1 MDWEER
7 DHSISLFKHCVAG
20 KFLIICLSF
29 VGSCAGIME
38 HLSLYPVD
46 TLKTHLQ
53 SSSNTLSFTTTAK
66 VLYKEEGLLRFW
78 KGANVVASGCVP
90 AHGAQFV
97 IYEYLKEK
105 LNFHNE

>member
-1 MDWEER
+1 
-7 DHSISLFKHCVAG
+7 
-20 KFLIICLSF
+20 
-29 VGSCAGIME
+29 ME

-53 SSSNTLSFTTTAK
+53 SSENTLSFSTTAK

-78 KGANVVASGCVP
+78 KGANVVASGCIP

-97 IYEYLKEK
+97 VYEVLKEK
-105 LNFHNE
+105 LNVNHQEFNLFSTMGIGACTTFAHDFFITPSDVIK